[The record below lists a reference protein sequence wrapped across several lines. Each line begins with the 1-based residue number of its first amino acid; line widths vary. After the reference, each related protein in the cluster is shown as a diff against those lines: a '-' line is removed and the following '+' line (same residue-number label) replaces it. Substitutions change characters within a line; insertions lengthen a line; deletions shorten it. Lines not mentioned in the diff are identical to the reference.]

1 MENNNI
7 TKTIME
13 SMESYEE
20 KFNVFG
26 ECNPPHCHNI
36 RFGGNF
42 VDIGNHLLQS
52 QIKVIEAVIEEM
64 KSKLRRV
71 EDGKDA
77 LEQFGI
83 QWLNKPIEDQISSL
97 NETLEFIK
105 KSL

>member
-1 MENNNI
+1 
-7 TKTIME
+7 ME
-13 SMESYEE
+13 SISEVENELPILKAFPLYTKDFKS
-20 KFNVFG
+20 
-26 ECNPPHCHNI
+26 
-36 RFGGNF
+36 
-42 VDIGNHLLQS
+42 HLLQS
-52 QIKVIEAVIEEM
+52 QIRLIEAVIEEM

-97 NETLEFIK
+97 NKTLEFIK